1 MLEAVLALSIASAL
15 MLTAIIVGF
24 VKIYRM
30 NEHLETLA
38 RSLLVFINHSD
49 ELKIVD
55 NDTEYDGSD
64 FNFPNSEGF

>member
-1 MLEAVLALSIASAL
+1 MLEIMLALSIVSAI

-24 VKIYRM
+24 VKLYRM
-30 NEHLETLA
+30 DKHLETLA

-49 ELKIVD
+49 ELNIVD